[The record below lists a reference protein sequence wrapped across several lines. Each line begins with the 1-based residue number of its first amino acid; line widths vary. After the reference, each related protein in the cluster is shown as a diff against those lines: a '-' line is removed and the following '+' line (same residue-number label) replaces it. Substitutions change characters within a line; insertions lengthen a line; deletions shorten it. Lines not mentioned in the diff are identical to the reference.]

1 MFSALKRLT
10 SKGDA
15 PGGSARPGHQAMA
28 HSLQKK
34 FSRGVQYNMKIIIK
48 GDQNVGKTCLF
59 HRLQGHSFVEDYIPT
74 EEIQV
79 ELVECGSEECS
90 VAFGNATLPLGVL
103 CCLRECYVASR
114 SALLP
119 LGVLC
124 CLQEC
129 YVASRSALLSPGVP
143 CYLQVACIQ
152 WSYKATDDV
161 VKVEVWDV
169 VDRGKKKRRFD
180 GLKLENSQLEM
191 PEEPAL
197 DAEFLDVYKGTNG
210 VIIMMDITKSWTFDY
225 VQRELPKVPDH
236 IPVLVLANHCDMAH
250 HRTVTPDHVTYF
262 IESFHRPPGSAQ
274 VRYSESSMRNG
285 FGLKLIHKFF
295 NLPFLQLQRETF
307 LAQLETNLQETLLT
321 SQELDLYQEG
331 DDADYDKFLN
341 NMINKRRQVAS
352 STSSVTSL
360 ANVGMSAQSFSPS
373 QTSQSSHQL
382 SVLSGQSFAPK
393 MGTEALSGIRRSQSG
408 PIGAGT
414 PIPGSNPALLA
425 RVITPEQDQH
435 DTGSNATVGSNAAPN
450 ELMLPTIPSHL
461 VDFPTAALVRSDT
474 SSRTTGFMSKIF
486 SKSKDSA
493 EESTEKRQSLVSPE
507 PVLSVEEFVP
517 DGGLLDRSDMETGNP
532 LVAGFQDELDPDDVM
547 LRDHVPGDG
556 SPLGTHRDSI
566 SSVEAAD
573 VNRMDSLKLLSPQG
587 AESEDAALNGE
598 VSSITA
604 DAFDSWLGA
613 DSKWRRSPE
622 GDSNGAGRD
631 DEEDEASMSVSVAS
645 SNIHLE
651 LLEPRQG
658 EAGSGGS
665 SPTTLRDKRRE
676 KHRDKTEEK
685 SSKKHKKKSSKDN
698 LKSAPADDKKK
709 KKKKSISGHKTRSD
723 ERERDELEEFLN
735 GPGLTPPDAAY
746 EAI

>member
-1 MFSALKRLT
+1 M
-10 SKGDA
+10 
-15 PGGSARPGHQAMA
+15 
-28 HSLQKK
+28 
-34 FSRGVQYNMKIIIK
+34 
-48 GDQNVGKTCLF
+48 
-59 HRLQGHSFVEDYIPT
+59 
-74 EEIQV
+74 
-79 ELVECGSEECS
+79 
-90 VAFGNATLPLGVL
+90 LPPGVL
-103 CCLRECYVASR
+103 CYLQDCYVASR
-114 SALLP
+114 WALLP
-119 LGVLC
+119 PGVVSY
-124 CLQEC
+124 LQDC
-129 YVASRSALLSPGVP
+129 YVASRWAMLPPGGLCCHQVWSLTSRIVMLPPVLP
-143 CYLQVACIQ
+143 CCLQVACIQ

-285 FGLKLIHKFF
+285 FGLKLLHKFF

-331 DDADYDKFLN
+331 DDADYDKFLD

-360 ANVGMSAQSFSPS
+360 ANAGMSAQSFSPA

-382 SVLSGQSFAPK
+382 SVSSNQSSAPK
-393 MGTEALSGIRRSQSG
+393 LGTEALSGIRRSQSG

-425 RVITPEQDQH
+425 RIVTPEQDQH
-435 DTGSNATVGSNAAPN
+435 GTGSNATVGSIAALN
-450 ELMLPTIPSHL
+450 ESLLPTTPSHL
-461 VDFPTAALVRSDT
+461 ADSPTAALVRPDA
-474 SSRTTGFMSKIF
+474 SSRTAGLVSKIF
-486 SKSKDSA
+486 SRSKDAA
-493 EESTEKRQSLVSPE
+493 EESAEKRPSVVSPE
-507 PVLSVEEFVP
+507 PIVSVEEFVP
-517 DGGLLDRSDMETGNP
+517 DGGLLDRSFLEDTSGQESSGALPHREQDSDSDMETGNP

-556 SPLGTHRDSI
+556 SPMGTHRDSI

-573 VNRMDSLKLLSPQG
+573 VVNRMDSLKLPSPQG
-587 AESEDAALNGE
+587 AEPEDVALNGE
-598 VSSITA
+598 VISITA

-631 DEEDEASMSVSVAS
+631 EEEDEASLSVAS
-645 SNIHLE
+645 SSVHLE

-658 EAGSGGS
+658 EAVSGGS
-665 SPTTLRDKRRE
+665 SPAPLRDKKRE

-685 SSKKHKKKSSKDN
+685 SSKKHKKKISKDS
-698 LKSAPADDKKK
+698 LKSSPADVDKKK
-709 KKKKSISGHKTRSD
+709 KKKKSLGGHKSRSD
-723 ERERDELEEFLN
+723 ERERDELEEFLS
-735 GPGLTPPDAAY
+735 GPGLTPLDAAY